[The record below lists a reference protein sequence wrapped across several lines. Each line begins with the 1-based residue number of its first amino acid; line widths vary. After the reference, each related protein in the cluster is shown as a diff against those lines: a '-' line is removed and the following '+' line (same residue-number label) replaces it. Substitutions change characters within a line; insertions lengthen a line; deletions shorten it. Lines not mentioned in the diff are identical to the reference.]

1 MQTVKT
7 PFYQLEIGGAES
19 FITYRGNGFAPR
31 ALKGPV
37 FEVDGKLLPPV
48 FSSVALVSETKLNAA
63 VTEYR
68 FDAAYS
74 AVPEMTLTLVVRV
87 AKEAIS

>member
-7 PFYQLEIGGAES
+7 PLYQLEIGGAEG
-19 FITYRGNGFAPR
+19 FVTYRGSGFAPR
-31 ALKGPV
+31 TLKGPV
-37 FEVDGKLLPPV
+37 FEVDGKFLPPV

-68 FDAAYS
+68 FDAACSGDDAYPGRPRGEGF
-74 AVPEMTLTLVVRV
+74 AGFEV
-87 AKEAIS
+87 